1 MAEEK
6 KTVAKKTTTA
16 AKKTT
21 TAAKKPATSKTTT
34 AKKTTASKATA
45 AKKTTKPAVEEVKP
59 LVEPVVESTPVEETK
74 VEVATEQPAVEIVA
88 KDNEGKEFK
97 KRKKPSFFATMF
109 NGMFKSNPVFIGL
122 LGLCSA
128 LALTT
133 TLTNAIGMGLSV
145 VFVLTFSNL
154 VISLIRKLVPNEI
167 RTPIFIVVIATFV
180 TIVQLV
186 LQAFIPDLYSMLGS
200 FLSLIA
206 VNCII
211 LGRAESFASKNGVIA
226 SIADGLGMGIG
237 YTLTMTL
244 LALIRGII
252 GNGTIEFFDWTIK
265 VLPESLK
272 IDALTTAMGAF
283 IVFAI
288 LLATINRIKFY
299 KADQL
304 AKDEV
309 NK

>member
-6 KTVAKKTTTA
+6 KTTAKKTTSTAKKTTSTAKKTAPA

-21 TAAKKPATSKTTT
+21 STAKSTTTKKTTT
-34 AKKTTASKATA
+34 AKKTTVK
-45 AKKTTKPAVEEVKP
+45 EVKP
-59 LVEPVVESTPVEETK
+59 VEEQ
-74 VEVATEQPAVEIVA
+74 VVVAPAEVKEEKAIEIIA
-88 KDNEGKEFK
+88 KDNEKKETK
-97 KRKKPSFFATMF
+97 KRKKPSFFATML

-133 TLTNAIGMGLSV
+133 TLTNAVGMGLSV
-145 VFVLTFSNL
+145 IFVLTFSNL

-180 TIVQLV
+180 TIVQLI
-186 LQAFIPDLYSMLGS
+186 LEAFIPDLYSMLGA

-211 LGRAESFASKNGVIA
+211 LGRAESFASKNGPIA

-237 YTLTMTL
+237 YTLTMSL
-244 LALIRGII
+244 LALIRGVI
-252 GNGTIEFFDWTIK
+252 GNGTIEFFDWTIQ
-265 VLPESLK
+265 VLPEEFR
-272 IDALTTAMGAF
+272 INALTSAMGAF

-299 KADQL
+299 QADKL
-304 AKDEV
+304 EKDEV

>member
-6 KTVAKKTTTA
+6 KTTAKKTTSTAKKTTSTAKKTTTA
-16 AKKTT
+16 TKKTTSTAKKT
-21 TAAKKPATSKTTT
+21 TAAKKPAEK
-34 AKKTTASKATA
+34 
-45 AKKTTKPAVEEVKP
+45 KPAVKEVKP
-59 LVEPVVESTPVEETK
+59 VEEQVIVAPE
-74 VEVATEQPAVEIVA
+74 VEVKEEKAIEIIA
-88 KDNEGKEFK
+88 KDNEKKEFK
-97 KRKKPSFFATMF
+97 KRSKPGFFATML

-133 TLTNAIGMGLSV
+133 TLTNAVGMGLSV

-154 VISLIRKLVPNEI
+154 VISIIRKLVPNEI

-211 LGRAESFASKNGVIA
+211 LGRAESFASKNGPIA
-226 SIADGLGMGIG
+226 SVADGLGMGIG
-237 YTLTMTL
+237 YTLTMSL

-299 KADQL
+299 KADKL

>member
-16 AKKTT
+16 KKTTSPAAKKT
-21 TAAKKPATSKTTT
+21 TTT
-34 AKKTTASKATA
+34 AKKTTTT
-45 AKKTTKPAVEEVKP
+45 KKTVKPEVEEVVVSTP
-59 LVEPVVESTPVEETK
+59 TPVVEEKIEVAPVVEE
-74 VEVATEQPAVEIVA
+74 APAVEIIA

-97 KRKKPSFFATMF
+97 KRKKPGFISTML

-167 RTPIFIVVIATFV
+167 RTPIFIVIIATFV

-211 LGRAESFASKNGVIA
+211 LGRAESFASKNGPLA

-244 LALIRGII
+244 LALIRGVI
-252 GNGTIEFFDWTIK
+252 GTGTIEFFDWTIQ
-265 VLPESLK
+265 VLPKSFTS
-272 IDALTTAMGAF
+272 DALTTAMGAF

-299 KADQL
+299 KADKL

>member
-16 AKKTT
+16 KKTT
-21 TAAKKPATSKTTT
+21 STAAKKTTTT
-34 AKKTTASKATA
+34 AKKTTTT
-45 AKKTTKPAVEEVKP
+45 KKTVKPEVEEVVVSAPTPAVEEI
-59 LVEPVVESTPVEETK
+59 VEVAPVVEEAPAVTIVEKTPV
-74 VEVATEQPAVEIVA
+74 A
-88 KDNEGKEFK
+88 KK
-97 KRKKPSFFATMF
+97 KKPGFLSIML
-109 NGMFKSNPVFIGL
+109 NGIFKSNPVFIGL

-133 TLTNAIGMGLSV
+133 TLTSAVGMGLSV

-211 LGRAESFASKNGVIA
+211 LGRAESFASKNGPVA

-237 YTLTMTL
+237 YTLTMAL
-244 LALIRGII
+244 LALIRGVI
-252 GNGTIEFFDWTIK
+252 GNGTIEFFDWTIQ
-265 VLPESLK
+265 VLPADFT
-272 IDALTTAMGAF
+272 INALTTAMGAF

-299 KADQL
+299 KADKL

>member
-6 KTVAKKTTTA
+6 KTIAKKTTSTTKKTTSTTKKTTA

-21 TAAKKPATSKTTT
+21 STAKAAT
-34 AKKTTASKATA
+34 AKKTTVK
-45 AKKTTKPAVEEVKP
+45 EVKP
-59 LVEPVVESTPVEETK
+59 VEEQ
-74 VEVATEQPAVEIVA
+74 VVVAPAEVKEEKAIEIVA
-88 KDNEGKEFK
+88 KDNEKKEVK
-97 KRKKPSFFATMF
+97 KVKKTGFVSTML

-133 TLTNAIGMGLSV
+133 TLTNAVGMGLSV
-145 VFVLTFSNL
+145 IFVLTFSNL

-167 RTPIFIVVIATFV
+167 RTPIFIVIIATFV
-180 TIVQLV
+180 TIVQLI

-211 LGRAESFASKNGVIA
+211 LGRAESFASKNGPIA

-237 YTLTMTL
+237 YTLTMSL
-244 LALIRGII
+244 LALIRGVI

-265 VLPESLK
+265 VLPEEFR
-272 IDALTTAMGAF
+272 INALTSAMGAF

-299 KADQL
+299 QADKL
-304 AKDEV
+304 EKDEV